1 MIPRHVACLSGVLG
15 GACWVLRWFVG
26 DEGGLSV
33 ALRWGGAMWLV
44 IALAALGAGVVRRGN
59 VGIRTLVAVAL
70 PVLGWALLSVAQ
82 DAGDPLV
89 VEAIAGGVAILVF
102 LGLLLTGRGD
112 DRIEAREHGRRRRS

>member
-1 MIPRHVACLSGVLG
+1 
-15 GACWVLRWFVG
+15 
-26 DEGGLSV
+26 
-33 ALRWGGAMWLV
+33 
-44 IALAALGAGVVRRGN
+44 
-59 VGIRTLVAVAL
+59 
-70 PVLGWALLSVAQ
+70 VLGWALLSVAQ